1 MMRVMVNGAEHAVGA
16 MSLADLLTSL
26 GYTGACVATAVNG
39 EFAPAS
45 TRTEMQ
51 VQDGDEVE
59 IVGPM
64 QGG

>member
-1 MMRVMVNGAEHAVGA
+1 MRISVNGEAQEVSA
-16 MSLADLLTSL
+16 MSLAGLLASL

-45 TRTEMQ
+45 TRGDTM
-51 VQDGDEVE
+51 VQDGDEIE